1 MLIKVKLLGEL
12 GRKFGR
18 SYEFDVKSPKEVI
31 SALSYQLEG
40 FRDYMIHAH
49 ENGIGFRLVDDD
61 PEGLDYPELM
71 MGCKQLIIAPVLSG
85 ASALGRILFGVA
97 LISVAILS
105 SGAGFAGLAFASQ
118 VTTGGAAAI
127 AGNLAAL
134 AGNIGIGLALS
145 GVAQLLTPS
154 PKTPKE
160 REKRDSF
167 LFDNASETSNQ
178 GLPVPLLYGRFLA
191 SSPLVISSSISTV
204 GVPV

>member
-18 SYEFDVKSPKEVI
+18 SYEFDVRSPKEVM

-40 FRDYMIHAH
+40 FRNYMINAH

-61 PEGLDYPELM
+61 PEGLDYPQLA
-71 MGCKQLIIAPVLSG
+71 MGCRKLIITPIVSG
-85 ASALGRILFGVA
+85 AGATGRILLGAALIGIAIAAPGVGLIGASFGVVPGA
-97 LISVAILS
+97 
-105 SGAGFAGLAFASQ
+105 SGFAAGLA
-118 VTTGGAAAI
+118 AA
-127 AGNLAAL
+127 
-134 AGNIGIGLALS
+134 AGNIGVALVLS
-145 GVAQLLTPS
+145 GVAQLLSPT
-154 PKTPKE
+154 PKTPGDT
-160 REKRDSF
+160 EKRDSF
-167 LFDNASETSNQ
+167 LFDNATETSNQ

>member
-18 SYEFDVKSPKEVI
+18 SYEFDVRSPKEVM

-40 FRDYMIHAH
+40 FRNYMINAH

-61 PEGLDYPELM
+61 PEGLDYPQLV
-71 MGCKQLIIAPVLSG
+71 MGCRKLIITPIVSG
-85 ASALGRILFGVA
+85 AGATGRILLGAALIGIAIAAPGVGLIGASFGVVPGA
-97 LISVAILS
+97 
-105 SGAGFAGLAFASQ
+105 SGFAAGLA
-118 VTTGGAAAI
+118 AA
-127 AGNLAAL
+127 
-134 AGNIGIGLALS
+134 AGNIGVALVLS
-145 GVAQLLTPS
+145 GVAQLLSPT
-154 PKTPKE
+154 PKTPGDT
-160 REKRDSF
+160 EKRDSF
-167 LFDNASETSNQ
+167 LFDNATETSNQ